1 MSKKVRGMVSCL
13 DECDSWLLLSVL
25 ILCLLGTLMV
35 FSAASFRYEAL
46 NADTGHFHYLLK
58 HISRL
63 ALGVGVM
70 LMLANLDYRHL
81 NRRLLNWSML
91 AGGLVFVVA
100 PFVLMG
106 LTAGN
111 CTRWFNFFGLFPVQP
126 IEFVKVTLILFM
138 AERLACAPRGAVVDR
153 RRLLWALLAPATI
166 VIVLAMQPNFG
177 NVLVISLLTII
188 ILFMAGASLSLVA
201 SLTGILAGGAALG
214 VMIIDKLQ
222 GRVDGWLAGLV
233 TGKFAYQVDQSLISL
248 GAGGVVGQGFGA
260 SHQRFWFLPEG
271 HTDFIISVL
280 GEELGL
286 LGTFGTIGLFM
297 VFAMRGLAIARRAGD
312 SFGRITAIGLTS
324 LIALYVVAN
333 IGMATGLL
341 PVMGLPLPFV
351 SYGGSALV
359 TNLAAVGI
367 LLSIDRQSRSYQKW
381 RHRWETA

>member
-1 MSKKVRGMVSCL
+1 MVSCL

-46 NADTGHFHYLLK
+46 NAEAGHFHYLLK
-58 HISRL
+58 HLSRL

-70 LMLANLDYRHL
+70 LVLANLDYRHL
-81 NRRLLNWSML
+81 NRKILNWGML
-91 AGGLVFVVA
+91 VGGLILVVA
-100 PFVLMG
+100 PLVLMG
-106 LTAGN
+106 LTAGD

-126 IEFVKVTLILFM
+126 VEFVKVALILFM
-138 AERLACAPRGAVVDR
+138 AERLTSSPRKASNEKR
-153 RRLLWALLAPATI
+153 HLLLTLLAPCFI
-166 VIVLAMQPNFG
+166 VVVLALQPNFG
-177 NVLVISLLTII
+177 NVLVISLLTVI
-188 ILFMAGASLSLVA
+188 ILFMAGASLAVVAGLV
-201 SLTGILAGGAALG
+201 GIMGTGAALG
-214 VMIIDKLQ
+214 VMIVDKLQ
-222 GRVDGWLAGLV
+222 GRVDGWLAGLA
-233 TGKFAYQVDQSLISL
+233 TGQFAYQVDQSLISL
-248 GAGGVVGQGFGA
+248 GAGGLVGQGFGA

-271 HTDFIISVL
+271 HTDFIISVV

-286 LGTFGTIGLFM
+286 LGTFGTIALFM

-324 LIALYVVAN
+324 LITLYVIAN

-381 RHRWETA
+381 RHRWQTA